1 MRIKTIFWIASLL
14 LIFQVAP
21 LIISIFSID
30 FKMLLI
36 TDAFGPDVSSDAI
49 QMFHTF
55 SLVTSSVIIG
65 IIFMIIG
72 SLSIRDLSALRKL
85 SFLFFIVMG
94 FLALPDLIFVLTGK
108 PTAPL
113 PVIIANFTTIG
124 IFLYGAKRGNI

>member
-1 MRIKTIFWIASLL
+1 
-14 LIFQVAP
+14 
-21 LIISIFSID
+21 
-30 FKMLLI
+30 MLLI

-49 QMFHTF
+49 QMFDTF